1 MAGAAEQTLVGYFLA
16 ATFAVCTAL
25 FWGTYGPILH
35 KGSVYM
41 GTYVDYQKDKLTPA
55 EIAKLPTGRMRP
67 FLMVG
72 IAYFIIAVVAPF
84 LVIQFGGVE
93 RGAGLF
99 AGWTIKGIIWSFAG
113 GAVGAL
119 GAFFLIMALNNGT
132 PVQVMPL
139 VFGIA
144 PVISTGVGMYF
155 NNSLSRVSPFFF
167 VGMLLVILGAVT
179 ILLTAPK
186 PGPPPS
192 KQVEP
197 TKATKGISEKPDPM
211 AEAEKK

>member
-1 MAGAAEQTLVGYFLA
+1 MGAAAEQTIMGYVLA
-16 ATFAVCTAL
+16 ATFAVVTAL

-41 GTYVDYQKDKLTPA
+41 ESYVAKDPA
-55 EIAKLPTGRMRP
+55 KPDAPRPLGRMRP

-72 IAYFIIAVVAPF
+72 FAYFIIAVVAPI
-84 LVIQFGGVE
+84 LVIQFAGVE
-93 RGAGLF
+93 RGSGIF

-113 GAVGAL
+113 GTVGAL

-144 PVISTGVGMYF
+144 PVISTALGMYF
-155 NNSLSRVSPFFF
+155 NKTLSQVSPFFF

-179 ILLTAPK
+179 ILATAPK
-186 PGPPPS
+186 PGGPKPAGGEKS
-192 KQVEP
+192 
-197 TKATKGISEKPDPM
+197 TKPDVEKPANPM
-211 AEAEKK
+211 AESEKK